1 MYSSVAN
8 GTEMDV
14 SSPQTDKTDGQQ
26 SRPRRPPPSS
36 GTPAASTTVRTESEH
51 TVIVLQKS
59 IAISRLQIPI
69 PSRLSAS
76 PVYLPHPSKDHSFN
90 RQAMSF
96 AMSTNQSAVQVRS
109 LYRQLLRQSKQF
121 ALYNFREYAT
131 RRTRDG
137 FRDNM
142 TVTDAGKVHELMEK
156 GQKELQ
162 MLKVSGEREREK
174 EAGLDMMAFSHGGRK
189 CDGWSR
195 D

>member
-8 GTEMDV
+8 GTEIDV
-14 SSPQTDKTDGQQ
+14 SSPQTDKTDGQ
-26 SRPRRPPPSS
+26 PRRPPPSS
-36 GTPAASTTVRTESEH
+36 GTPAAPTTVRTESEH

-69 PSRLSAS
+69 PLRLSAS
-76 PVYLPHPSKDHSFN
+76 PVYLPHPSKDHPFN

-162 MLKVSGEREREK
+162 MLKVSGERERER
-174 EAGLDMMAFSHGGRK
+174 GWTGH
-189 CDGWSR
+189 DGVFPWR
-195 D
+195 EKM

>member
-1 MYSSVAN
+1 
-8 GTEMDV
+8 
-14 SSPQTDKTDGQQ
+14 
-26 SRPRRPPPSS
+26 
-36 GTPAASTTVRTESEH
+36 
-51 TVIVLQKS
+51 
-59 IAISRLQIPI
+59 
-69 PSRLSAS
+69 
-76 PVYLPHPSKDHSFN
+76 
-90 RQAMSF
+90 
-96 AMSTNQSAVQVRS
+96 MSTNQSAVQVRS

-189 CDGWSR
+189 CDG
-195 D
+195 

>member
-1 MYSSVAN
+1 
-8 GTEMDV
+8 
-14 SSPQTDKTDGQQ
+14 
-26 SRPRRPPPSS
+26 
-36 GTPAASTTVRTESEH
+36 
-51 TVIVLQKS
+51 
-59 IAISRLQIPI
+59 
-69 PSRLSAS
+69 
-76 PVYLPHPSKDHSFN
+76 
-90 RQAMSF
+90 
-96 AMSTNQSAVQVRS
+96 MSTNQSAVQVRS

-162 MLKVSGEREREK
+162 MLKVSGEREREREK

-189 CDGWSR
+189 CEGWSR

>member
-1 MYSSVAN
+1 MFLLFF
-8 GTEMDV
+8 
-14 SSPQTDKTDGQQ
+14 SPD
-26 SRPRRPPPSS
+26 RPDRRPTVATETATAILRHSRGPDYGTNRIRAYRHRSPKVHCHLHTPP
-36 GTPAASTTVRTESEH
+36 
-51 TVIVLQKS
+51 
-59 IAISRLQIPI
+59 
-69 PSRLSAS
+69 RLSTS

-137 FRDNM
+137 FRSNM

-162 MLKVSGEREREK
+162 MLKVSGERERK
-174 EAGLDMMAFSHGGRK
+174 RLD
-189 CDGWSR
+189 WT
-195 D
+195 